1 MFGKHRVCLLLTF
14 DVLVGSKSPRKKKKK
29 KELFLQNFF
38 RNRMSHSVLN
48 GQKIDTLV
56 ECHLRSAFAN
66 HSKACTQSAFFRE
79 INFTKNFV
87 KLFSRNK
94 VLHIFRK
101 EFGERIIRKIEKWS
115 VIVYLCL
122 FICFNIYYW
131 CDLYMVYEGEVENAK
146 ILGALKVSD

>member
-14 DVLVGSKSPRKKKKK
+14 DVLVGSKSLKKKKK

-38 RNRMSHSVLN
+38 RNRMTHSVLN

-79 INFTKNFV
+79 INFTKNVV
-87 KLFSRNK
+87 KLVSRKNQK
-94 VLHIFRK
+94 NTWL
-101 EFGERIIRKIEKWS
+101 
-115 VIVYLCL
+115 
-122 FICFNIYYW
+122 
-131 CDLYMVYEGEVENAK
+131 
-146 ILGALKVSD
+146 

>member
-14 DVLVGSKSPRKKKKK
+14 DVLVGSKSPKKKKK

-66 HSKACTQSAFFRE
+66 HSKVCTQSG
-79 INFTKNFV
+79 IKS
-87 KLFSRNK
+87 KK
-94 VLHIFRK
+94 
-101 EFGERIIRKIEKWS
+101 S
-115 VIVYLCL
+115 VIP
-122 FICFNIYYW
+122 
-131 CDLYMVYEGEVENAK
+131 
-146 ILGALKVSD
+146 